1 MARAISDVT
10 IRDVAKH
17 AGVSAKT
24 VSRVINEQPFV
35 RDSTRA
41 KVLESIEELGFVV
54 DLSAK
59 RLATGQSYA
68 IGLIYHNASWH
79 YILEVQKA
87 VLQAA
92 RESGYSTVMLPC
104 DVCTEQDSHEILRA
118 VSQRAVDGFIFTPP
132 ADNLTQLLET
142 LQDLGIPFV
151 RLSPTER
158 QKPWPYVTATDT
170 QGAYEMTRFL
180 LELGHRRIGYVV
192 GPIDQKAGNDRLE
205 GYKAAL
211 TGFGIEME
219 PSLTV
224 YGNDH
229 FGSGFAAASE
239 LLARDPRPTAIF
251 CNNDEMAAGACAAAF
266 EAGLRVPQD
275 VSIAGFDDI
284 PLSRQIWP
292 PLTTVRQPI
301 REMATTAAKLLVSV
315 LQGQEPSHLAV
326 EIPTTLVVRKSTC
339 EAQ

>member
-1 MARAISDVT
+1 MARVVNDVT

-24 VSRVINEQPFV
+24 VSRVINDEPFV

-41 KVLESIEELGFVV
+41 KVLQAIEELGFVV

-59 RLATGQSYA
+59 RLATGQAFA

-92 RESGYSTVMLPC
+92 REAGYSTVMLPC
-104 DVCTEQDSHEILRA
+104 DVCTERDSQEILRA

-132 ADNLTQLLET
+132 ADNLTLLLET
-142 LQDLGIPFV
+142 LQGLNVPFV
-151 RLSPTER
+151 RLSPTDR
-158 QKPWPYVTATDT
+158 QKPWPYVTTTDM
-170 QGAYEMTRFL
+170 QGAYEMTRYL
-180 LELGHRRIGYVV
+180 LGLGHRRIGYVL
-192 GPIDQKAGNDRLE
+192 GPSDQQAGSDRFD

-211 TGFGIEME
+211 TEFGITHDL
-219 PSLTV
+219 SLTCQ
-224 YGNDH
+224 GNDH
-229 FGSGFAAASE
+229 FSSGFAAASG
-239 LLARDPRPTAIF
+239 LLDRDPRPTAII
-251 CNNDEMAAGACAAAF
+251 CSNDEMAAGACAAVF
-266 EAGLRVPQD
+266 EGGLCVPQD
-275 VSIAGFDDI
+275 ISIAGFDDI

-301 REMATTAAKLLVSV
+301 YEMATTAANLLVS
-315 LQGQEPSHLAV
+315 LLKGQEPSGLAV
-326 EIPTTLVVRKSTC
+326 EIPTELVVRKSTC
-339 EAQ
+339 AVQ

>member
-1 MARAISDVT
+1 VRAANDVT

-17 AGVSAKT
+17 SGVSVKT
-24 VSRVINEQPFV
+24 VSRVINEEPFV

-41 KVLESIEELGFVV
+41 KVLKIIEELGFVV

-59 RLATGQSYA
+59 RLATGQAYA

-79 YILEVQKA
+79 YLLDVQKA

-92 RESGYSTVMLPC
+92 REAGYSTILHPC
-104 DVCTEQDSHEILRA
+104 DVCTEKDSQEILRT

-132 ADNLTQLLET
+132 TDNVTVLLER
-142 LQDLGIPFV
+142 LHDLGVPFV
-151 RLSPTER
+151 RLTPSDR

-170 QGAYEMTRFL
+170 QGAYQMTRYL

-192 GPIDQKAGNDRLE
+192 GPTEQKAARDRFE
-205 GYKAAL
+205 GYKAAMAE
-211 TGFGIEME
+211 FGIAFD
-219 PSLTV
+219 PSLAR

-229 FGSGFAAASE
+229 FDSGFRAVHD
-239 LLARDPRPTAIF
+239 LLDKDPRPTAIF
-251 CNNDEMAAGACAAAF
+251 CNNDEMAAGANAAVF
-266 EAGLRVPQD
+266 EKGLRVPSD
-275 VSIAGFDDI
+275 VSVAGFDDI

-301 REMATTAAKLLVSV
+301 YEMAMTATNLLVS
-315 LQGQEPSHLAV
+315 LLKGQEPSDLAV
-326 EIPTTLVVRKSTC
+326 EIPTELVVRKSTC
-339 EAQ
+339 AAQ

>member
-1 MARAISDVT
+1 MARAANDVT

-24 VSRVINEQPFV
+24 VSRVINEEPFV

-41 KVLESIEELGFVV
+41 KVLQAIEDLGFVV

-59 RLATGQSYA
+59 RLATGQAYA

-92 RESGYSTVMLPC
+92 REAGYSTVMHPC
-104 DVCTEQDSHEILRA
+104 DVCTESDSQEILRT

-132 ADNLTQLLET
+132 ADNLTLLLET

-151 RLSPTER
+151 RLTPSDR
-158 QKPWPYVTATDT
+158 QKPWPYVTATDM
-170 QGAYEMTRFL
+170 QGAYEMTKYL

-192 GPIDQKAGNDRLE
+192 GPTDQKAGNDRLD

-211 TGFGIEME
+211 TEYGIAFD
-219 PSLTV
+219 PSLIRQ
-224 YGNDH
+224 GNDH
-229 FGSGFAAASE
+229 FRTGFAAASD
-239 LLARDPRPTAIF
+239 LLEGDPRPTAIF
-251 CNNDEMAAGACAAAF
+251 CSNDEMAAGACAGVF
-266 EAGLRVPQD
+266 DAGLRVPKD
-275 VSIAGFDDI
+275 VSVAGFDDI

-301 REMATTAAKLLVSV
+301 YEMATTAANLLVS
-315 LQGQEPSHLAV
+315 LLKGQEPSDLVV
-326 EIPTTLVVRKSTC
+326 EIPTELVVRKSTC
-339 EAQ
+339 AVQ